1 MGQNSNKFEI
11 DAAAIR
17 RLAKLL
23 AEGELSEIEIQ
34 DGERRI
40 RIARGATV
48 ISTSTPLAP
57 LSSGAPEPSRSSP
70 TGPASAP
77 QAPAGPP
84 AGAVTSPMV
93 GTVYLAPEP
102 GAAPFVK
109 VGDRVKQGQT
119 LLIIEAMKVMNPI
132 AAPYAGDVKEIYVQ
146 DGRPVE
152 YGETLLVIA

>member
-1 MGQNSNKFEI
+1 MSQNTNKFEI

-23 AEGELSEIEIQ
+23 AEGDLSEIEIQ

-40 RIARGATV
+40 RIARSGQGIPATAYLPS
-48 ISTSTPLAP
+48 STPSAGDVLRTPLAVG
-57 LSSGAPEPSRSSP
+57 SNSGA
-70 TGPASAP
+70 A
-77 QAPAGPP
+77 AGPP

-93 GTVYLAPEP
+93 GTVYLSPEP

-132 AAPYAGDVKEIYVQ
+132 AAPQPGEVKEIYVQ

-152 YGETLLVIA
+152 YGEALLLIA